1 MDVVTVDPVPD
12 LPYDEKKVKVHV
24 IKINYLLYY
33 VRDPN
38 LHGIRDSC

>member
-24 IKINYLLYY
+24 IKILLYY

-38 LHGIRDSC
+38 LRGIRDS